1 MHCNYANVARIHCQS
16 PDTVERWPVLV
27 AIPALLIHRYR
38 VPENIRTPNEISS
51 NHFIKSKS
59 QHSYRFANGAISIFR
74 CVTTAKHRIE
84 MQTVV
89 TFLSH
94 WFTIV
99 THMIC
104 RAIEFVGHQHGFV
117 TVACRA
123 TASQLRITLAT
134 AALQKATPQI
144 IRIEYQAV
152 RATVNRGSTL
162 PTTIEL
168 IAGARCWQ
176 HRIQSVRRALETLHL
191 LRPIAYF
198 VFGIEQQIVGAT
210 ITRGTIVLAD
220 EVIAAIGDV
229 TGKTIRAIM
238 ARTDFGGW
246 LKCTGAGHTNHSG
259 NGK

>member
-1 MHCNYANVARIHCQS
+1 M
-16 PDTVERWPVLV
+16 
-27 AIPALLIHRYR
+27 
-38 VPENIRTPNEISS
+38 
-51 NHFIKSKS
+51 
-59 QHSYRFANGAISIFR
+59 
-74 CVTTAKHRIE
+74 
-84 MQTVV
+84 
-89 TFLSH
+89 
-94 WFTIV
+94 
-99 THMIC
+99 
-104 RAIEFVGHQHGFV
+104 
-117 TVACRA
+117 
-123 TASQLRITLAT
+123 
-134 AALQKATPQI
+134 
-144 IRIEYQAV
+144 
-152 RATVNRGSTL
+152 NRGSTL

-259 NGK
+259 NGKWHYKYAKKKWNRRWFFLNDSHSRLAIISSDHFTNPVSHWTKLNSWMSSIIRTFHLNSVLIWRSVFDWTKAIM

>member
-1 MHCNYANVARIHCQS
+1 MFCIDFFIIWLVCSLSVHCLRHFVQMWLIHSPQPNNGCCADDHTHDAHNRNACRWRSATVSIVVESMHSMHCNYANVARIHCQS

-27 AIPALLIHRYR
+27 AIPALLILRSR

-104 RAIEFVGHQHGFV
+104 RAIEFVGH
-117 TVACRA
+117 
-123 TASQLRITLAT
+123 
-134 AALQKATPQI
+134 
-144 IRIEYQAV
+144 
-152 RATVNRGSTL
+152 
-162 PTTIEL
+162 
-168 IAGARCWQ
+168 
-176 HRIQSVRRALETLHL
+176 
-191 LRPIAYF
+191 
-198 VFGIEQQIVGAT
+198 
-210 ITRGTIVLAD
+210 
-220 EVIAAIGDV
+220 
-229 TGKTIRAIM
+229 
-238 ARTDFGGW
+238 
-246 LKCTGAGHTNHSG
+246 
-259 NGK
+259 